1 MASIHLRKEVVPL
14 AHKLGYLKSP
24 KSESE
29 FRKLQDEMYRLTKEA
44 LEMKDLPRFK
54 NLLEIISSKTVIL
67 TAIHKIKSNHGSQTP
82 GTDGETMREN
92 ILEKDYPDVISR
104 VQRSLKD
111 YHPAPVKRVFIPK
124 PGKSE
129 ERPLG
134 IPTIIDRVIQGCV
147 KLVIE
152 PILEA
157 QFFAHSYGFRPMRN
171 AHMALERTKSI
182 VHVTGYHWI
191 IEGDI
196 SKFFDNVNHTRLV
209 KKLWHMG
216 IRDRRVLMV
225 IKAMLKAGIMDEL
238 KVNPLGTPQGGIIS
252 PLLANAYLDTLDQ
265 WIIREWEGKKTKTA
279 HTRHDS
285 KIRAL
290 RQSSGLKPAYLVR
303 YADDWVLITS
313 SKSNAGKWKKRIA
326 KYLDC
331 KLKLTL
337 SESKTGITDI
347 RQKPIHFLGFT
358 FKVVKGKS
366 KTGYISRTKPD
377 FNRLKTKVAEIRQET
392 KKLKKFKPK
401 TKGGKENLVD
411 GMNRVN
417 SMIRGVI
424 QYYQA
429 ATWVNTALHK
439 YAFSLGYTAFKA
451 LKGHGGKLIAANVV
465 DNLASVHSK
474 YKTQIPAI
482 KCQGK
487 LVGITSLGFC
497 KWKKACLKNQEETPY
512 THVGREMYQKRT
524 NRKPLAVRADELLTL
539 SLSEIITRRLTG
551 QMYNFEYYLNRPY
564 AFNRDKGK
572 CRVCGEILWSEIVH
586 IHHINPKLPLHL
598 VNRAPNLAGTCK
610 TCHGRIHDGKDYSFL
625 DNKTWNR
632 IRDFRK
638 MLGKTA

>member
-1 MASIHLRKEVVPL
+1 
-14 AHKLGYLKSP
+14 
-24 KSESE
+24 
-29 FRKLQDEMYRLTKEA
+29 
-44 LEMKDLPRFK
+44 
-54 NLLEIISSKTVIL
+54 
-67 TAIHKIKSNHGSQTP
+67 
-82 GTDGETMREN
+82 
-92 ILEKDYPDVISR
+92 
-104 VQRSLKD
+104 
-111 YHPAPVKRVFIPK
+111 
-124 PGKSE
+124 
-129 ERPLG
+129 
-134 IPTIIDRVIQGCV
+134 
-147 KLVIE
+147 VIE

-157 QFFAHSYGFRPMRN
+157 QFFAHSYGFRPMRD
-171 AHMALERTKSI
+171 AHMALERTTDV
-182 VHVTGYHWI
+182 VHKTGYHWI

-265 WIIREWEGKKTKTA
+265 WVIREWEEKKTRSKYRKHYHVLRVLRKKT
-279 HTRHDS
+279 H
-285 KIRAL
+285 
-290 RQSSGLKPAYLVR
+290 LKPAYLVR

-313 SKSNAGKWKKRIA
+313 SKSNAEKWKKRIA

-337 SESKTGITDI
+337 SEEKTSITDI
-347 RQKPIHFLGFT
+347 RNKPIHFLGFT
-358 FKVVKGKS
+358 YKVVKGKS
-366 KTGYISRTKPD
+366 RTGYIPRTKPD
-377 FNRLKTKVAEIRQET
+377 PDRLKAKVKEIRQSI

-401 TKGGKENLVD
+401 TKNGKEQLVD
-411 GMNRVN
+411 GINRVN

-429 ATWVNTALHK
+429 ATWVNIALRK

-451 LKGHGGKLIAANVV
+451 LKGHGGKWIAANVV

-482 KCQGK
+482 KYHGK
-487 LVGITSLGFC
+487 LVGITSIGFC
-497 KWKKACLKNQEETPY
+497 KWKVTYWKNQEETPY

-524 NRKPLAVRADELLTL
+524 SRKPLAVRADELLTL
-539 SLSEIITRRLTG
+539 SLSEIIARRLTG

-572 CRVCGEILWSEIVH
+572 CKVCGEILWSESVH
-586 IHHINPKLPLHL
+586 THHIDPKLPLYL
-598 VNRAPNLAGTCK
+598 VNRVPNLASTCK
-610 TCHGRIHDGKDYSFL
+610 TCHGKVHDKKDYSFL
-625 DNKTWNR
+625 DKKTWNH
-632 IRDFRK
+632 IQNFREK
-638 MLGKTA
+638 LGRTA